1 MHHRT
6 RVSLFLVPVV
16 LGGVAAL
23 AFSSACVSNPV
34 PDAEIDSLGPDTT
47 DPGPDHRPGQ
57 PCVICHSSGG
67 PASDDPFAVG
77 GTVFHDPKSSQG
89 VAGVSVL
96 FVDSINSSPR
106 IPILTSASGNFFVRQ
121 ADWSPSFP
129 FYVNIFNPVD
139 GTTGIMQSHVGRQ
152 PSCASCHRDAFTP
165 AEALYSVGHIY
176 LYNAAITPVGDAG
189 PAVDAGDAGTTIVD
203 AGGG

>member
-1 MHHRT
+1 MHRRT
-6 RVSLFLVPVV
+6 RISIVIIPVV
-16 LGGVAAL
+16 LLGAASL

-77 GTVFHDPKSSQG
+77 GTVFHDPASSVG
-89 VAGVSVL
+89 VNGAKIL
-96 FVDSINSSPR
+96 FVDSIGSSPKNDVV
-106 IPILTSASGNFFVRQ
+106 TTASGNFFVRE

-129 FYVNIFNPVD
+129 FYVNVFNPAD
-139 GTTGIMQSHVGRQ
+139 GTTGVMQSHVGRQ

-176 LYNAAITPVGDAG
+176 LYHAAITPAGDGGA
-189 PAVDAGDAGTTIVD
+189 AVDAGDAGTIGD
-203 AGGG
+203 AGGGG